1 MSLSSN
7 LFGRWERPDGS
18 YVDQDSITI
27 PTLYISHAGLYKFY
41 VANWDGDW
49 TLAIQIEISTV
60 GKYRIYNKYL
70 KQSLNI
76 ILLGS
81 AFGKQIDQ
89 NTFASL
95 SEDSILISNATLY
108 CLTSSRNATEVLWSY
123 EDASGNR
130 EVLSGTTD
138 ASTGISTLSVNTHT
152 PGYYSCEVSLEGG
165 MNKAYTVEMMDIS
178 QYTGM

>member
-1 MSLSSN
+1 MN
-7 LFGRWERPDGS
+7 I
-18 YVDQDSITI
+18 ITI
-27 PTLYISHAGLYKFY
+27 
-41 VANWDGDW
+41 
-49 TLAIQIEISTV
+49 
-60 GKYRIYNKYL
+60 
-70 KQSLNI
+70 
-76 ILLGS
+76 GS

-89 NTFASL
+89 NTFLSL

-108 CLTSSRNATEVLWSY
+108 CLTSSRNATEVLWNY

-138 ASTGISTLSVNTHT
+138 ASTGISTLSVTT
-152 PGYYSCEVSLEGG
+152 DAPGYYSCEVSLEGG